1 MEEGGTHPSCRAG
14 RRGRTGS
21 QGDRSSGREPRGR
34 PRPARRAHPDAPP
47 PAPGESACPL
57 GWELLSG
64 RRGAGPRPEHIPRPH
79 RQQNAAAPGLPAG
92 TGCLPS
98 SVLGVGVA
106 PSLKRRCFLKGP
118 EVKQKAP
125 AFLGGDFA
133 HLEKQ
138 ALLGG

>member
-1 MEEGGTHPSCRAG
+1 MEKGGTHLSCPAR

-21 QGDRSSGREPRGR
+21 QGDRRSRGEPRR
-34 PRPARRAHPDAPP
+34 PPGPAQRGHPDAPP
-47 PAPGESACPL
+47 PALGESECRL
-57 GWELLSG
+57 GWELLGG
-64 RRGAGPRPEHIPRPH
+64 RQGARAPARAHPRPH
-79 RQQNAAAPGLPAG
+79 RQQTTTAPGLPTG
-92 TGCLPS
+92 PGCLPS

-118 EVKQKAP
+118 EVKQEAP
-125 AFLGGDFA
+125 ASLGDFA